1 MGPLQ
6 LLAHPGQWEVELER
20 GLGEGG
26 EEGGGV
32 VGAEE
37 AGGVPVVAVRVESG

>member
-6 LLAHPGQWEVELER
+6 LLANASQGEMELER
-20 GLGEGG
+20 GLGERG